1 MHAPTGI
8 FWVVLISVFFL
19 FHFCHLLW
27 YSWNIRFGLLSARMS
42 IPYLEA
48 RMSDLSPS
56 STAKS
61 GATGALRRSYPM
73 YVFWIMFAISFLNYL
88 DRNVF
93 TGAANTIA
101 HELNFGVDGIGFI
114 ASAFLIVY
122 TLCTIPLGIWADR
135 SRRKDV
141 VASCVAVWSV
151 ITALTALATNF
162 ATLFLSRMLLG
173 VGEAGYFPAG
183 TALMS
188 DYFRRSSRSR
198 VMSWWSVAQLIGIL
212 VGFGLGG
219 GLAGIFTGSWR
230 LAFLITGLPG
240 LIMAFLAWRLREPR
254 RNEADN
260 EADEEE
266 LERAEVAQEDALL
279 AEPVRTHPFAQFR
292 SLLRIKTLVVLIT
305 MQIFAFFVLT
315 SATLFLPTFLQQK
328 DLYGL
333 KSFQASLFSG
343 GVIVLAGLVGTVSG
357 GYLADWLNRR
367 HQGSRVLVCGIG
379 FLLSSPMFAL
389 AVLSRNF
396 LMFSVFFFI
405 TTVLVTFY
413 TGPSTAATQ
422 DVAPSTLR
430 ASAVAVSLL
439 IAHLIGDAFSPS
451 IVGVLARA
459 FDPTNGQHFAQ
470 NMAAHDLSLALLV
483 SCTPALLIAGL
494 VGLFGARWM
503 KADVAAAQEAD
514 RAARSA
520 A

>member
-1 MHAPTGI
+1 M
-8 FWVVLISVFFL
+8 
-19 FHFCHLLW
+19 
-27 YSWNIRFGLLSARMS
+27 
-42 IPYLEA
+42 EA

-56 STAKS
+56 STVETATAKRT
-61 GATGALRRSYPM
+61 ARSYPM

-101 HELNFGVDGIGFI
+101 HELGFGVDGIGFI

-141 VASCVAVWSV
+141 VATCVAVWSV
-151 ITALTALATNF
+151 ITALTALAVNF
-162 ATLFLSRMLLG
+162 TTLFLSRMLLG

-183 TALMS
+183 TALMG

-219 GLAGIFTGSWR
+219 GLAGLFIGSWR
-230 LAFLITGLPG
+230 LAFLITGVPG
-240 LIMAFLAWRLREPR
+240 LILAFLAWRLREPR
-254 RNEADN
+254 RNEAD
-260 EADEEE
+260 EEE
-266 LERAEVAQEDALL
+266 LAGEQAEAAQEEMRSTEAS
-279 AEPVRTHPFAQFR
+279 RGNPFAQIR
-292 SLLRIKTLVVLIT
+292 ALLRIKTLVVLIT
-305 MQIFAFFVLT
+305 MQTFAFFVLT

-333 KSFQASLFSG
+333 SSLKASLFSG
-343 GVIVLAGLVGTVSG
+343 GVIVLAGLVGTVTG

-379 FLLSSPMFAL
+379 FLLSSPVFAF
-389 AVLSRNF
+389 AVLAHSF
-396 LMFSVFFFI
+396 PIFSIFFFL
-405 TTVLVTFY
+405 TTILITFY

-422 DVAPSTLR
+422 DVAPSALR
-430 ASAVAVSLL
+430 ASAVAISLL
-439 IAHLIGDAFSPS
+439 IAHMIGDAFSPA

-459 FDPTNGQHFAQ
+459 FDPTGGLHFVH
-470 NMAAHDLSLALLV
+470 NMAGQDLAMALLV
-483 SCTPALLIAGL
+483 TCTPALAIAGL
-494 VGLFGARWM
+494 VGIFGARWM
-503 KADVAAAQEAD
+503 KGDVAAAQEAD
-514 RAARSA
+514 RLARQQVA
-520 A
+520 

>member
-1 MHAPTGI
+1 
-8 FWVVLISVFFL
+8 
-19 FHFCHLLW
+19 
-27 YSWNIRFGLLSARMS
+27 MS
-42 IPYLEA
+42 E
-48 RMSDLSPS
+48 LSPS
-56 STAKS
+56 STAAP
-61 GATGALRRSYPM
+61 GATKRAGRRSYSM

-135 SRRKDV
+135 SSRKNV

-151 ITALTALATNF
+151 ITALTALAGSF

-219 GLAGIFTGSWR
+219 GLAGLFIGSWR
-230 LAFLITGLPG
+230 VAFLITGLPG
-240 LIMAFLAWRLREPR
+240 LLLAFLAWRLREPR
-254 RNEADN
+254 RNEAD
-260 EADEEE
+260 EEE
-266 LERAEVAQEDALL
+266 LGDAPAVQEEEA
-279 AEPVRTHPFAQFR
+279 RTGPASVNPFAR
-292 SLLRIKTLVVLIT
+292 IRTLLRIKTLVVLIM

-328 DLYGL
+328 DLYSL
-333 KSFQASLFSG
+333 SSLSASLFSG

-357 GYLADWLNRR
+357 GYLADGLNQR

-379 FLLSSPMFAL
+379 FLLSAPMFAL
-389 AVLSRNF
+389 AVLARNF
-396 LMFSVFFFI
+396 LVFAIFFFV
-405 TTVLVTFY
+405 TTSLVTFY

-422 DVAPSTLR
+422 DVAPSSLR

-439 IAHLIGDAFSPS
+439 IAHMLGDAFSPS
-451 IVGVLARA
+451 IVGVVARA
-459 FDPTNGQHFAQ
+459 FDPTGGLHFAR
-470 NMAAHDLSLALLV
+470 NLAGHDLSLALLV
-483 SCTPALLIAGL
+483 SCTPALLVAGL
-494 VGLFGARWM
+494 IGLFGARWM

-514 RAARSA
+514 RIARRAA
-520 A
+520 